1 MAAYKKINRHWLGI
15 IFSLFLAQP
24 IFAQL
29 RLPRLISNGMV
40 LQRNKPLTIW
50 GWATPGETITVQLN
64 NAVATT
70 QTDATSQWRINL
82 PAQKPGGPYTI
93 HIKGHRQITLTDIWI
108 GDVWLCSGQSN
119 MELTMDRVK
128 YKYPEEMKAE
138 GNLPIR
144 QFLVPDK
151 YNFNSPQQDVDDGS
165 WLPVNQQNIGQFSA
179 VAYFFAKEIYAHQKI
194 PIGLIKAALG
204 GSPAEAWISEE
215 ALQPFPQ
222 YLTEAQ
228 KLKSQAYIDSIEDA
242 DRKRSADWYKTVN
255 ANDEGLRNNWHNS
268 NGYSANW
275 QPITLPGYW
284 ADTYAGAF
292 NGVVWFS
299 KTIDVP
305 TSFIGKSVKLELG
318 RIVDADSVFVNGR
331 FAGTTSYQYPP
342 RRYILPVNLLQPG
355 ANTITIR
362 VVNNSGRGGFVLDK
376 RYELTTDSDTIN
388 LAGAWQYKIGAVM
401 PPLPGQ
407 TFVRWK
413 PLGLYNA
420 MIAPL
425 TPFAIKGI
433 LWYQGEANA
442 GRPADYQQLMQTLIA
457 NWRTKWQ
464 EPNLPFLYVQL
475 ANYMET
481 KESPQ
486 SSSWAALRQQQL
498 NTLSVPNTGM
508 AVAIDIGD
516 WNDIHPENKKA
527 VGYRLSLLARKL
539 VYGEKKL
546 VASGPLYQSNK
557 IKGNTIVISFSNTG
571 SGLTTSDGKPLQQ
584 FAIAGVDKK
593 FVWAK
598 AIIQKNKVVVWHESI
613 KEPVAVRYA
622 WADNPDGANLCNKE
636 KLPASPFTTE
646 KE

>member
-15 IFSLFLAQP
+15 IFCLFLAQS
-24 IFAQL
+24 IIAQL

-50 GWATPGETITVQLN
+50 GWATPGEAITVQLN

-70 QTDATSQWRINL
+70 QTDATSKWHITL
-82 PAQKPGGPYTI
+82 PAQKPGGPYTMY
-93 HIKGHRQITLTDIWI
+93 IKGHQQIILTDIWI

-194 PIGLIKAALG
+194 PIGLINAALG

-222 YLTEAQ
+222 YLAEAQ
-228 KLKSQAYIDSIEDA
+228 KFKSQAYIDSIEDA

-342 RRYILPVNLLQPG
+342 RRYILPANLLQPG

-362 VVNNSGRGGFVLDK
+362 VVNNSGRGGFVLNK

-388 LAGAWQYKIGAVM
+388 LVGAWQYKIGAVM

-442 GRPADYQQLMQTLIA
+442 GRPADYQQLMQTLIT
-457 NWRTKWQ
+457 NWRAKWQ

-516 WNDIHPENKKA
+516 WNDIHPENKKS

>member
-15 IFSLFLAQP
+15 ILCLLLAQP
-24 IFAQL
+24 VIAQL

-50 GWATPGETITVQLN
+50 GWATPGEAITVQLN

-70 QTDATSQWRINL
+70 QADAASQWRITL
-82 PAQKPGGPYTI
+82 PAQNPGGPYTI
-93 HIKGHRQITLTDIWI
+93 HIKGHQQITLTDIWI

-165 WLPVNQQNIGQFSA
+165 WIPVNQQNIGQFSA
-179 VAYFFAKEIYAHQKI
+179 VAYFFAKEIYAHQKV
-194 PIGLIKAALG
+194 PIGLINAALG

-222 YLTEAQ
+222 YLAEAQ
-228 KLKSQAYIDSIEDA
+228 KFKSQAYIDSIEDA
-242 DRKRSADWYKTVN
+242 DRKRSADWYRTVN

-275 QPITLPGYW
+275 QPIALPGYW

-305 TSFIGKSVKLELG
+305 TSFIGKPVKLELG

-376 RYELTTDSDTIN
+376 RYELTTNSDTIN

-442 GRPADYQQLMQTLIA
+442 GRPADYQQLMQTLIT
-457 NWRTKWQ
+457 NWRAKWQ

-571 SGLTTSDGKPLQQ
+571 RGLTTSDGKPLQQ
-584 FAIAGVDKK
+584 FAIAGADKK

-613 KEPVAVRYA
+613 KEPAAVRYA
-622 WADNPDGANLCNKE
+622 WADNPAGANLCNKE